1 MNQPQLRALAKQ
13 MGLKAG
19 GTNEVIRERIRA
31 AGTGEAV
38 LGNRQEQVTCCFV
51 KRKGGPGMRKK
62 LECENERNARVYL
75 TRRLNTGLERAV
87 FEKEKE
93 QEKDANPLV
102 WLSGLKDLCSPR
114 TSVTTDG
121 RASTIQYPYAVGQT
135 KYPWKFPT

>member
-38 LGNRQEQVTCCFV
+38 RGNRQEQVTCCFV

-62 LECENERNARVYL
+62 LECENERNARVY
-75 TRRLNTGLERAV
+75 
-87 FEKEKE
+87 
-93 QEKDANPLV
+93 QEAKHGVGN
-102 WLSGLKDLCSPR
+102 
-114 TSVTTDG
+114 G
-121 RASTIQYPYAVGQT
+121 R
-135 KYPWKFPT
+135 F